1 MPDQPQ
7 QIQHQK
13 QVQPLRRKYSK
24 RAPLSPWVWTPAR
37 LQAVQMHWEG
47 RLTGAERAAV
57 LGVSRRTLAYWA
69 AQPEFQQRRK
79 EIMEAVRAES
89 DRRWREKCEADL
101 KDALA
106 RMYGNLGKRSHK
118 KK

>member
-1 MPDQPQ
+1 MSDQKKPCRE
-7 QIQHQK
+7 
-13 QVQPLRRKYSK
+13 RRGYAK

-47 RLTGAERAAV
+47 RLTGAERAAA

-69 AQPEFQQRRK
+69 SCPEFQARRK
-79 EIMEAVRAES
+79 EIMDAVMAES
-89 DRRWREKCEADL
+89 ERRWRAQMEADVKASL
-101 KDALA
+101 AALYA
-106 RMYGNLGKRSHK
+106 RWAKRSHK